1 MVTVTQPGV
10 TQPGHKAQRGHAK
23 KDDSQPVEHA
33 NPSRNTQHPNHPSLD
48 THPDIAI
55 RPGPAAPRGTPAWRQ
70 ANSRSPDTQLPGH
83 EGMFSNGDR
92 RRLKGKSQASQQHP
106 H

>member
-92 RRLKGKSQASQQHP
+92 RRLKSKAQQHP